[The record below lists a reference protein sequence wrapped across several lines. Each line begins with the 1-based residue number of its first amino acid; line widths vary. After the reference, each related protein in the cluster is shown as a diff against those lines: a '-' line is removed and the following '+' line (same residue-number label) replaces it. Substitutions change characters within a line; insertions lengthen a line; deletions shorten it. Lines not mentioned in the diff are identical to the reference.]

1 MECSCQGSQE
11 HPKTVKRLVSQE
23 HTPKSML
30 RCWVTAGGKD
40 LPEDSFNDAIFVAEN
55 FAARRHPTGRNAMQ

>member
-1 MECSCQGSQE
+1 MI
-11 HPKTVKRLVSQE
+11 RLVSQE
-23 HTPKSML
+23 HTPKSLL

-55 FAARRHPTGRNAMQ
+55 FAARRHPTGRKALQ